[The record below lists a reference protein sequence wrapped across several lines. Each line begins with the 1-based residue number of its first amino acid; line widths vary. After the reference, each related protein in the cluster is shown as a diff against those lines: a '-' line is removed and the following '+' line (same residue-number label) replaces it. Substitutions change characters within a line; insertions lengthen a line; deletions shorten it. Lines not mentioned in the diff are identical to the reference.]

1 MKKHVFLCIS
11 ILIFYSCLDDDSLN
25 SPNIDFELLPI
36 DEFVVPESFTFG
48 QKDTIKLKYTLN
60 SGCYFFDGIH
70 RETQEDGSIILGIR
84 AVIDLDA
91 NCSQATFQD
100 TYNYIINVD
109 QIDDYIFKFYKGM
122 SLSTSTFEQV
132 IVPVN

>member
-1 MKKHVFLCIS
+1 
-11 ILIFYSCLDDDSLN
+11 LDDDSSN

-70 RETQEDGSIILGIR
+70 KETQEDGSIILGIR
-84 AVIDLDA
+84 AVIDLNA
-91 NCSQATFQD
+91 NCTRTTFQD
-100 TYNYIINVD
+100 TYNYIITID
-109 QIDDYIFKFYKGM
+109 QIDDYIFKFYKGI